1 VSPGPGRI
9 KVLFIGGYGRSGS
22 TLLERVL
29 AEVDG
34 ICAAGELR
42 HVFREGYLENRLC
55 GCGVPFRECPF
66 WGRITDEAFGGMDS
80 FDAAELL
87 RVKDRVDRFWRI
99 PQLAWNLGSS
109 EMRAELVAYAGRLRS
124 MYEAIASVSGSSVIV
139 DSSKDVS
146 HGYVLNAIGP
156 PVEPYVCHLVR
167 DSRACAHSWA
177 RPKFNP
183 GNGRKMQRYGPLRA
197 SAEWVAINALTRLQ
211 RRVNPRYHLLRYD
224 ELAASPESAI
234 RRLLEL
240 IGEPR
245 RALPLVAGRRL
256 NGGVHHTVA
265 GNPDRFRHGEIEI
278 RADEAWRGQMPEA
291 SRAVVTALTLPMLRS
306 YGFVGSRAAPQAP
319 APLRLPRG

>member
-1 VSPGPGRI
+1 VI

-29 AEVDG
+29 GEVDG
-34 ICAAGELR
+34 FFPAGELR

-55 GCGVPFRECPF
+55 GCGAPFRECPF
-66 WGRITDEAFGGMDS
+66 WRQVTEEAFGGMDS
-80 FDAAELL
+80 FDAAELI
-87 RVKDRVDRFWRI
+87 RVKDRVDRYWLV
-99 PQLAWNLGSS
+99 PQLAWNRGTKES
-109 EMRAELVAYAGRLRS
+109 RAALVAYAGRLRS
-124 MYEAIASVSGSSVIV
+124 MYAAIASVSGASVIV

-183 GNGRKMQRYGPLRA
+183 GNGREMQRYGPVRA

-211 RRVNPRYHLLRYD
+211 RRVNHRYRLLRYD
-224 ELAASPESAI
+224 ELASSPEAAI
-234 RRLLEL
+234 GGVLEL
-240 IGEPR
+240 LGEADRP
-245 RALPLVAGRRL
+245 LPLVDGHRV
-256 NGGVHHTVA
+256 NGGAHHTVA

-278 RADEAWRGQMPEA
+278 RTDEAWRGQMPGA
-291 SRAVVTALTLPMLRS
+291 SRAVVTALTLPTLLR
-306 YGFVGSRAAPQAP
+306 YGFVGNG
-319 APLRLPRG
+319 RGYERGCTSVE